1 MKKTQPINMYIG
13 MLCCLIVSGCI
24 LSFPGFLGAQSSALP
39 ILTNDVHTGE
49 GTFYAAT
56 GAGSCS
62 FDPTPDNLMVAAMN
76 ETDYD
81 TARLCG
87 AYVEATGPEG
97 TVVVRIVDLCPGCKS
112 GDIDFSAEAFALI
125 ADPDD
130 GRVPISWRIVSPEL
144 DGPIVYRYK
153 EGSSQYWT
161 AVQIRNHRNP
171 IATFEYETSDGQFT
185 PVPRTGFNYFIQQGG
200 MGSGPYTFRVTD
212 IYENVI
218 TDSNIPLID
227 SGEVSSSSQFPDP
240 IDEPEPTTPPTE
252 VPTGTAVPPTE
263 VPSVTP
269 TDTPVIPTPPA
280 DASTWQPNT
289 SYAVGEEVT
298 YEGSTYR
305 CLQAH
310 TSLSNWQPSSVPAL
324 WQLVA

>member
-1 MKKTQPINMYIG
+1 MNKKQPINTYIS
-13 MLCCLIVSGCI
+13 MLCCLIVGGCI
-24 LSFPGFLGAQSSALP
+24 LSLPGFLAAQSSTLSV
-39 ILTNDVHTGE
+39 LTNDVRTGE

-87 AYVEATGPEG
+87 SYVEATGPEG
-97 TVVVRIVDLCPGCKS
+97 TLVVRIVDLCPGCKS

-153 EGSSQYWT
+153 EGSGQYWT
-161 AVQIRNHRNP
+161 AVQIRNYRNP

-185 PVPRTGFNYFIQQGG
+185 SVPRTGFNYFIQEGG
-200 MGSGPYTFRVTD
+200 MGPGPYTFRVTD
-212 IYENVI
+212 IYGNVI
-218 TDSNIPLID
+218 TDSNVALID
-227 SGEVSSSSQFPDP
+227 SGTVSSDSQFPAP
-240 IDEPEPTTPPTE
+240 TGEPEPTVSPTE
-252 VPTGTAVPPTE
+252 MPTGT
-263 VPSVTP
+263 
-269 TDTPVIPTPPA
+269 PTPPS
-280 DASTWQPNT
+280 DASAWQPDT
-289 SYAVGEEVT
+289 AYAVGDEVT

-310 TSLSNWQPSSVPAL
+310 TSLPNWQPPHVPAL
-324 WQLVA
+324 WQLVN